1 MVVTT
6 APPRAAEQ
14 PYGAGSAGPAP
25 PPAVLAT
32 PRRGAFWQHVVLT
45 RVALARD
52 DVRRCRE
59 YRAGEPGLEQ
69 GLEQVEEL
77 LRTAE
82 QAALGPPSRVLHWL
96 TGSGINRAFT
106 SLHAAQVLLARHS
119 PDDGLEGR
127 LLSAL
132 ARLRATMP
140 LTEARRRVLEE
151 HFEATATATTAG
163 TTAGTTATA
172 VSDAAATG
180 ASTPGHGE
188 RNGGGGPDGADGTG
202 PSAPRVP
209 RWVLEKALEWSYA
222 ASDAQYARLRSFRNI
237 IVAMSV
243 ALLVLAVGLAVM
255 GMVWPDS
262 LQFCFGSDPAKQV
275 CPTGARATWRDA
287 LLIEVLGATGGAMA
301 AVLAIRNIQGTS
313 TPYSVPFALA
323 MLKLPLGAVVA
334 LVGLLLIH
342 GRFIPGLTDL
352 DTSGQILAY
361 AVVLGVAQQAVTA
374 MVDRR
379 GQELLE
385 KIPSKRA
392 HGPGRVAAAREQGAA
407 AR

>member
-1 MVVTT
+1 MVVIT
-6 APPRAAEQ
+6 APPQAAEQ
-14 PYGAGSAGPAP
+14 QYGAGSTAPVP

-52 DVRRCRE
+52 DVRRCCE
-59 YRAGEPGLEQ
+59 QRAGEPGLEQ
-69 GLEQVEEL
+69 ALERVEEL

-82 QAALGPPSRVLHWL
+82 QAALRPPALVWL

-119 PDDGLEGR
+119 PDHGLEGR

-151 HFEATATATTAG
+151 HFDRAT
-163 TTAGTTATA
+163 TTATA
-172 VSDAAATG
+172 VQDAAVTG
-180 ASTPGHGE
+180 ASTPGRGE
-188 RNGGGGPDGADGTG
+188 RNGGIGPDGADGPG

-237 IVAMSV
+237 IVMMFA
-243 ALLVLAVGLAVM
+243 ALLVLATGLAVM

-262 LQFCFGSDPAKQV
+262 LQFCFGDANQQV
-275 CPTGARATWRDA
+275 CPTGDEATWRDA

-301 AVLAIRNIQGTS
+301 AVLAIRNMQGTS

-407 AR
+407 TR

>member
-1 MVVTT
+1 MVVIT
-6 APPRAAEQ
+6 APPRTAEQ
-14 PYGAGSAGPAP
+14 SHGAGSNGSA
-25 PPAVLAT
+25 PPAVLAA

-52 DVRRCRE
+52 DLRRCRE
-59 YRAGEPGLEQ
+59 HRAGEPGLEA
-69 GLEQVEEL
+69 GLDQVERL
-77 LRTAE
+77 LSTAE
-82 QAALGPPSRVLHWL
+82 QAALRPPSRILHWL

-119 PDDGLEGR
+119 PDQGLEGR

-140 LTEARRRVLEE
+140 LTEDRRRVLEE
-151 HFEATATATTAG
+151 HFDAAAA
-163 TTAGTTATA
+163 TTATA
-172 VSDAAATG
+172 VPDAAVTG
-180 ASTPGHGE
+180 ASTPGRGE
-188 RNGGGGPDGADGTG
+188 RNGGVGPDGADGPG